1 MEDIIPT
8 LLTIAFLIFCLDQKI
23 IVSLQ
28 RQGKYDPDTH
38 QTLMSRVFFWPLKPV
53 MKMILPAEMQ
63 PIVSDGQANW
73 KPEGDLSKFK
83 YDTTVCMNK
92 QGGKTRLSYFFDEN
106 QHAWF
111 KVEKINK
118 VGIANEPPRFEP
130 AAVTFDVKKLQYV

>member
-38 QTLMSRVFFWPLKPV
+38 QTLLGRVFFWPLKPV
-53 MKMILPAEMQ
+53 LKRFLPAGMQ
-63 PIVSDGQANW
+63 PSVSAGQANW
-73 KPEGDLSKFK
+73 KPEGDLSLFK

-92 QGGKTRLSYFFDEN
+92 QGRKTRLSYFFDGN
-106 QHAWF
+106 QHAWY
-111 KVEKINK
+111 KVEKINESG
-118 VGIANEPPRFEP
+118 VAIEPPRFEP
-130 AAVTFDVKKLQYV
+130 AAVAFDVKKLEFV

>member
-38 QTLMSRVFFWPLKPV
+38 HTLMSRVFLWPFKPV
-53 MKMILPAEMQ
+53 MKMFLPADMQ
-63 PIVSDGQANW
+63 PRVSDGQTIW
-73 KPEGDLSKFK
+73 KPEGGFDQFK

-92 QGGKTRLSYFFDEN
+92 QGGKTRLSHFFDNN
-106 QHAWF
+106 QHAWY
-111 KVEKINK
+111 KIEKINESG
-118 VGIANEPPRFEP
+118 VAIESPSFEP
-130 AAVTFDVKKLQYV
+130 ATVAFDVKKLQYV